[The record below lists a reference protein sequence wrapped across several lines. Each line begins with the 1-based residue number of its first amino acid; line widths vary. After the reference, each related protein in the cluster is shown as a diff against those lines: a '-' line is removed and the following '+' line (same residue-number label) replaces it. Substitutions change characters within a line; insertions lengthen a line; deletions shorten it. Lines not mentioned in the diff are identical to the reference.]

1 MTTLKTLLDVS
12 GMIGNSTTGLNF
24 RTDDRIIEVG
34 CVELNNYVPTGNT
47 LQFYCKSD
55 KEISEGAKSIVGI
68 SDEFLQN
75 KKSFREHHETFL
87 KFIRD
92 DTLIIHNADFD
103 LGFLNKE
110 LSLIGLPPLQNSII
124 DTVPL
129 AREVLN
135 TRVANLDYLCRR
147 FNIDLSDRSFHGAL
161 LDSQLL
167 ASVYLELRGGKQF
180 SMQLDSD
187 EQKNKKNHLINK
199 NSIKTKEIELNNE
212 ELSAHKN
219 MLKKLKNPIWNKFN
233 Y

>member
-1 MTTLKTLLDVS
+1 MREVVIDTE
-12 GMIGNSTTGLNF
+12 TTGLNY

-34 CVELNNYVPTGNT
+34 CVELNNYVPTGKT
-47 LQFYCKSD
+47 LQFYCKPD
-55 KEISEGAKSIVGI
+55 KEISEGAKSVVGI

-75 KKSFREHHETFL
+75 KKRFKEHHETFL
-87 KFIRD
+87 DFIKN

-110 LSLIGLPPLQNSII
+110 LYLIGLPPLQNSII

-147 FNIDLSDRSFHGAL
+147 FDIDLSDRSFHGAL

-187 EQKNKKNHLINK
+187 EPKNKKNLLLNK
-199 NSIKTKEIELNNE
+199 NSIKTKEIELNND

>member
-1 MTTLKTLLDVS
+1 MREVVIDTE
-12 GMIGNSTTGLNF
+12 TTGLNF

-47 LQFYCKSD
+47 LQFYCKPD

-87 KFIRD
+87 KFIKD

>member
-1 MTTLKTLLDVS
+1 MREVVVDTE
-12 GMIGNSTTGLNF
+12 TTGLNY

-34 CVELNNYVPTGNT
+34 CVELNNYVPTGKT
-47 LQFYCKSD
+47 LQFYCKPD
-55 KEISEGAKSIVGI
+55 KEISEGAKSVVGI

-75 KKSFREHHETFL
+75 KKRFKEHHETFL
-87 KFIRD
+87 DFIKN

-110 LSLIGLPPLQNSII
+110 LYLIGLPPLQNSII

-147 FNIDLSDRSFHGAL
+147 FDIDLSDRSFHGAL

-187 EQKNKKNHLINK
+187 EPKK
-199 NSIKTKEIELNNE
+199 
-212 ELSAHKN
+212 
-219 MLKKLKNPIWNKFN
+219 
-233 Y
+233 